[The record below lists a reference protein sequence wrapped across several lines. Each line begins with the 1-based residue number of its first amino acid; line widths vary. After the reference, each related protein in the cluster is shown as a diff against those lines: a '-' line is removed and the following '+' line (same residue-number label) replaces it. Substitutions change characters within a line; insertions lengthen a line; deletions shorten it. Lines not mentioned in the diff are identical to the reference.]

1 MSDVA
6 LSSKAEKEAV
16 KAEDL
21 TAFRGIKLLHIKS
34 QLSLILNQIGRV
46 GIFDEYTK
54 HDISHI
60 DYMLSSLDWIIPEK
74 TQNIMTSADWLMI
87 VLSIYFHD
95 LGMLVTKDEFNKRD
109 KSSFPTFKEEIE
121 KGLYGTTF
129 RDKIAAIKDSGE
141 RDRFMYQELVR
152 RTHPERIKYW
162 ILDEQNPNFETANGV
177 AREIK
182 ILIGNLSYMFRR
194 DLAYVCESHHLSD
207 LNNLDKY
214 QLNQPYGSSP
224 GEEANLH
231 YAALILRTAD
241 LLHVTSD
248 RTPTVEYRL
257 INPADPISQDEWAK
271 QRAVTKVRP
280 QFKKNKDG
288 KIDNNLEKDT
298 FEVIALFEN
307 EDGFFGLI
315 SYLNYADTELKNNHK
330 FHEVANETLSLNYEY
345 PWKYIDDSNIQTKD
359 FDKRQFEFRLD
370 QTKILDLLVGHTL
383 YNNQAVVLRE
393 LIQNAID
400 ASRLKEY
407 QLQNK
412 GINYNPE
419 ITVNWDLANRIL
431 SFTDNGTGMDMEI
444 IQNHLLKVG
453 SSRYQDENFRK
464 EYPKFSPISRFGI
477 GLLTCFLIADDID
490 IITKTEDTEKA
501 ILLKIR
507 KVHGKYLLKYLEAAK
522 TKELIINHGTIIK
535 LYVRSDVDLSYIE
548 QEIRKWIVI
557 PSCRIVLNNNGKE
570 DIIGYSTPSDAISKY
585 LEDIGYDLSEGKIKV
600 VQHDKN
606 GVQFAYALK
615 YIDHFKEWNFLE
627 YKQRNNDDFASIG
640 ICVEG
645 IKVDSNTPGFT
656 GRNFLALANT
666 RGTNAPKTNVARSN
680 IEFTEESESLFKTA
694 YEIYLDHFQEEFNNL
709 RKNGFSISWA
719 AREVNYL
726 LNTFIKTSSPYDSE
740 ETKVQSRKAFDK
752 ALSTSNLILVERDI
766 RREVINLD
774 MLIRDNHYWT
784 VDCASYRS
792 ADQLVKEVKNSNTSA
807 LSLMSTL
814 FGNED
819 AKIDHINNLLCSLN
833 TYNVIDEMI
842 FQRFQVDAIKI
853 IPEQR
858 RLDLRWAIN
867 KRNIWEHI
875 PLGNGRRSVNTCFV
889 QLEDLEIPLDINQ
902 IAINSDKY
910 FFILKNSEINA
921 YLVKL
926 INLLT
931 PKRQVKYII
940 LSRICNLINELFDY
954 KFLDRTNIEEII
966 ESFLER
972 NEYRDRTY
980 GRFIWNEVDRE
991 ELINAILKTNFVRY
1005 DITIWSRRDAP
1016 SNDDAPF

>member
-152 RTHPERIKYW
+152 RTHAERIKYW

-330 FHEVANETLSLNYEY
+330 FHEVANETLS
-345 PWKYIDDSNIQTKD
+345 
-359 FDKRQFEFRLD
+359 
-370 QTKILDLLVGHTL
+370 
-383 YNNQAVVLRE
+383 
-393 LIQNAID
+393 
-400 ASRLKEY
+400 
-407 QLQNK
+407 
-412 GINYNPE
+412 
-419 ITVNWDLANRIL
+419 
-431 SFTDNGTGMDMEI
+431 
-444 IQNHLLKVG
+444 
-453 SSRYQDENFRK
+453 
-464 EYPKFSPISRFGI
+464 
-477 GLLTCFLIADDID
+477 
-490 IITKTEDTEKA
+490 
-501 ILLKIR
+501 
-507 KVHGKYLLKYLEAAK
+507 
-522 TKELIINHGTIIK
+522 
-535 LYVRSDVDLSYIE
+535 
-548 QEIRKWIVI
+548 
-557 PSCRIVLNNNGKE
+557 
-570 DIIGYSTPSDAISKY
+570 
-585 LEDIGYDLSEGKIKV
+585 
-600 VQHDKN
+600 
-606 GVQFAYALK
+606 
-615 YIDHFKEWNFLE
+615 
-627 YKQRNNDDFASIG
+627 
-640 ICVEG
+640 
-645 IKVDSNTPGFT
+645 
-656 GRNFLALANT
+656 
-666 RGTNAPKTNVARSN
+666 
-680 IEFTEESESLFKTA
+680 
-694 YEIYLDHFQEEFNNL
+694 
-709 RKNGFSISWA
+709 
-719 AREVNYL
+719 
-726 LNTFIKTSSPYDSE
+726 
-740 ETKVQSRKAFDK
+740 
-752 ALSTSNLILVERDI
+752 
-766 RREVINLD
+766 
-774 MLIRDNHYWT
+774 
-784 VDCASYRS
+784 
-792 ADQLVKEVKNSNTSA
+792 
-807 LSLMSTL
+807 
-814 FGNED
+814 
-819 AKIDHINNLLCSLN
+819 
-833 TYNVIDEMI
+833 
-842 FQRFQVDAIKI
+842 
-853 IPEQR
+853 
-858 RLDLRWAIN
+858 
-867 KRNIWEHI
+867 
-875 PLGNGRRSVNTCFV
+875 
-889 QLEDLEIPLDINQ
+889 
-902 IAINSDKY
+902 
-910 FFILKNSEINA
+910 
-921 YLVKL
+921 
-926 INLLT
+926 
-931 PKRQVKYII
+931 
-940 LSRICNLINELFDY
+940 
-954 KFLDRTNIEEII
+954 
-966 ESFLER
+966 
-972 NEYRDRTY
+972 
-980 GRFIWNEVDRE
+980 
-991 ELINAILKTNFVRY
+991 
-1005 DITIWSRRDAP
+1005 
-1016 SNDDAPF
+1016 